1 MIAELPP
8 ERPAL
13 VTGKDALALGVPNGP
28 VVGQLL
34 RAVEEE
40 LDSLDGVEASRES
53 ALAILAKLAS
63 QHVKP

>member
-1 MIAELPP
+1 
-8 ERPAL
+8 
-13 VTGKDALALGVPNGP
+13 
-28 VVGQLL
+28 VGQLL
-34 RAVEEE
+34 RAVEEA